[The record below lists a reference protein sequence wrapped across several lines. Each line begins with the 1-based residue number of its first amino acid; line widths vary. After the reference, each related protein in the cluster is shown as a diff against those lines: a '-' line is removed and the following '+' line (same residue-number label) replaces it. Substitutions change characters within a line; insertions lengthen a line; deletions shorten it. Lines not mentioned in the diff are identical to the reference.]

1 MAKLSSMLA
10 PKSAVESHSVLQTRI
25 YNKEYT
31 EYLRQTGTD
40 VNDYFD
46 PSVAVNLNG
55 LPLYTL
61 TESSTASAS
70 ESLILCLKPY
80 MTVKQVGSSTAG
92 KYCGGSLFQPA
103 VQQGGQ
109 LVPDPEIGNWVLYLM
124 TFKTADANGKSISSS
139 GLYPDIWTSSLTLPE
154 LKLPLGD
161 PLDPF
166 IAKAIAAITGHST
179 PTRIETK
186 SADPGF
192 TLLRGLTGQPKTR
205 SGWLIDSTVMIPVT
219 GASR

>member
-1 MAKLSSMLA
+1 
-10 PKSAVESHSVLQTRI
+10 
-25 YNKEYT
+25 
-31 EYLRQTGTD
+31 
-40 VNDYFD
+40 
-46 PSVAVNLNG
+46 
-55 LPLYTL
+55 
-61 TESSTASAS
+61 
-70 ESLILCLKPY
+70 

-179 PTRIETK
+179 PTRDRNEI
-186 SADPGF
+186 
-192 TLLRGLTGQPKTR
+192 RR
-205 SGWLIDSTVMIPVT
+205 SGVHPAARTNGPTRNTLRLADRFDRYDSRNRRFALTESEPKMREPPSGGGSLILSRRQKRIWGYVSFSSET
-219 GASR
+219 GGFSDKNHNFVKFCPGAPPERNLNKI